1 MSSCLVRVSKPY
13 RVAFV
18 LVLTLLLPAWTCSF
32 GFQSCLADVQQP
44 HISSLSPDNI
54 PEDAT
59 SVLLTVNG
67 SDFIP
72 QSQILWNRSRLQ
84 TTYID
89 SGHLQATITQQTFES
104 FGGSAGN
111 NVLISVESRTSFECS
126 DEVSSTLVL
135 VIN

>member
-1 MSSCLVRVSKPY
+1 MTSCLDRVSKPY
-13 RVAFV
+13 RIAFI

-44 HISSLSPDNI
+44 HINSLSPDNI
-54 PEDAT
+54 PGDT
-59 SVLLTVNG
+59 NSVLLTVTG

-72 QSQILWNRSRLQ
+72 QSEILWNRNRLQ
-84 TTYID
+84 TTYVD
-89 SGHLQATITQQTFES
+89 SGRLQATITQQTFQE

-111 NVLISVESRTSFECS
+111 NVLISVDSRTSFECS
-126 DEVSSTLVL
+126 GAESSTLIL

>member
-1 MSSCLVRVSKPY
+1 MTFCLVRVSKPY
-13 RVAFV
+13 RIAFI

-44 HISSLSPDNI
+44 HINSLSPGNI
-54 PEDAT
+54 PGDT
-59 SVLLTVNG
+59 NSVLLTVTG

-72 QSQILWNRSRLQ
+72 QSEILWNRNRLQ

-89 SGHLQATITQQTFES
+89 SGHLQATITQQTFEN

-111 NVLISVESRTSFECS
+111 NVLISVDSRTSFECS
-126 DEVSSTLVL
+126 DVESSTLIL
-135 VIN
+135 VID

>member
-1 MSSCLVRVSKPY
+1 MNSCLVRVY

-32 GFQSCLADVQQP
+32 GFQSCPADVQQP

-54 PEDAT
+54 PGDAT

-72 QSQILWNRSRLQ
+72 QSQILWNRNRLQ
-84 TTYID
+84 TAYID

-126 DEVSSTLVL
+126 NEVSSTLVL
-135 VIN
+135 IIN

>member
-32 GFQSCLADVQQP
+32 GFQSCLADVQRP

-72 QSQILWNRSRLQ
+72 QSQILWNRNRLQ

-104 FGGSAGN
+104 FGGLAGN

>member
-1 MSSCLVRVSKPY
+1 MTSCLVRVSQPY

-18 LVLTLLLPAWTCSF
+18 LVLTLLLPAWTCNF
-32 GFQSCLADVQQP
+32 GFQSCLAGVQQP

-54 PEDAT
+54 PGDAT

-72 QSQILWNRSRLQ
+72 QSQILWNRNRLQ

-111 NVLISVESRTSFECS
+111 NVLISVESRSSFECS

>member
-44 HISSLSPDNI
+44 HISALSPDTI
-54 PEDAT
+54 PGDAT

-72 QSQILWNRSRLQ
+72 QSLILWNRNRLQ

-104 FGGSAGN
+104 FGGSAAN
-111 NVLISVESRTSFECS
+111 NVLISVESRTSVECS

>member
-1 MSSCLVRVSKPY
+1 MGSCLVRVSKPY
-13 RVAFV
+13 RVVFV

-44 HISSLSPDNI
+44 HISSLSPGNI

-59 SVLLTVNG
+59 VLLTVNG

-72 QSQILWNRSRLQ
+72 QSQILWNRNRLQ

-104 FGGSAGN
+104 FGGSTGN

-126 DEVSSTLVL
+126 NEVSSTLVL